1 VVGEGRD
8 GYDGLTVRVKD
19 PTRRRILQ
27 GAGLAALAACSR
39 SGSRGVQAVVAP
51 ATGIRYSPEAPVVMV
66 GAHCDD
72 VPLECWHVLAN
83 VRPIKVV
90 ILFMAV
96 PPEGTQATDER
107 MGAYDA
113 AAYIR
118 TRHAEEREVLARI
131 GIEPIFLS
139 GLDLPYRNGD
149 VPSLG
154 PLAGELARAMP
165 EASLL
170 VAPLGIGLRV
180 RVGTPHY
187 SHVDHK
193 FARDVADSFPAI
205 PKVYYGEV
213 YGLSKSSPDYHELAE
228 LTRAYAHWR
237 VELHTLSPD
246 ELRAKQ
252 QAFHSYRTQIEPMLH
267 AVPDYEQPTVIGSE
281 LLCDPSGGAGLALLA
296 ARGRRS

>member
-1 VVGEGRD
+1 MKGS
-8 GYDGLTVRVKD
+8 
-19 PTRRRILQ
+19 TRRQLLQ
-27 GAGLAALAACSR
+27 WSGLAALAACTR
-39 SGSRGVQAVVAP
+39 RAVVAP
-51 ATGIRYSPEAPVVMV
+51 AATGGIRYNPDAPVVMI

-72 VPLECWHVLAN
+72 VPLECWHVVAS

-96 PPEGTQATDER
+96 PPEGTQASDER
-107 MGAYDA
+107 MGTYDA

-118 TRHAEEREVLARI
+118 TRQAEEREVLARV
-131 GIEPIFLS
+131 GVEPIFLS
-139 GLDLPYRNGD
+139 GLDMPYRGGD

-154 PLAGELARAMP
+154 PLAGELARAIP

-170 VAPLGIGLRV
+170 VAPLGIGVRV
-180 RVGTPHY
+180 RIGTPTY

-193 FARDVADSFPAI
+193 LARDVADSFPAI

-213 YGLSKSSPDYHELAE
+213 YGLSKSSPDYNELAA

-237 VELHTLSPD
+237 VDQRTLSPD
-246 ELRAKQ
+246 ELRAKE
-252 QAFHSYRTQIEPMLH
+252 QAFRSYRTQIEPLLH
-267 AVPDYEQPTVIGSE
+267 AVPDYLTPSVYGTE

-296 ARGRRS
+296 AHGRRG